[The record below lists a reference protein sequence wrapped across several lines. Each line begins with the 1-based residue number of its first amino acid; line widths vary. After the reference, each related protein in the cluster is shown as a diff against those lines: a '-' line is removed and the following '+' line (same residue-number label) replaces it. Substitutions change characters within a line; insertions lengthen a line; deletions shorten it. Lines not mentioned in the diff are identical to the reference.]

1 MNEPRTINHVDELNE
16 LPQLSV
22 VQFRG
27 EGLGVNNRV
36 VWQLDG
42 AWFPAGGTDFMYG
55 YDFPAEAY
63 PARVLWT
70 PKDDA

>member
-1 MNEPRTINHVDELNE
+1 MIRDCGELAA

-27 EGLGVNNRV
+27 DALGEAHSV

-42 AWFPAGGTDFMYG
+42 AWFPAGSSEYIYSNEFPSEA
-55 YDFPAEAY
+55 FPAA
-63 PARVLWT
+63 VLWT
-70 PKDDA
+70 PDD